1 MRRTMAMMIASA
13 PATRDNICNDNRFC
27 QFMATILADGWGED
41 KARHA
46 VARDGALG
54 GIGTAGERR

>member
-1 MRRTMAMMIASA
+1 MMIASA